1 MPDRSLGSQLGQM
14 ALALVNATLLL
25 AVLLVFGLWL
35 LIGRAQDFATDT
47 ARAAAEAVGSEAQG
61 RIAERAASLDEAMTR
76 LASLES
82 RVTEAIDR
90 SGTADGPAAAELAGL
105 RTDVQALTA
114 AVAGLT
120 ATATA
125 LRDAPAD
132 AIGAALQQILQD
144 LAARLAP
151 DAPAPSPT

>member
-1 MPDRSLGSQLGQM
+1 MPERTFGSRLGQL

-35 LIGRAQDFATDT
+35 LFGRAQDFAADT
-47 ARAAAEAVGSEAQG
+47 ARAAAEAVGAEAQG
-61 RIAERAASLDEAMTR
+61 RLAGRAASLDEAMTR
-76 LASLES
+76 LATLDA
-82 RVTEAIDR
+82 RVTEAIAR

-132 AIGAALQQILQD
+132 AVSAALHQILQD

-151 DAPAPSPT
+151 PAPAPTPN

>member
-1 MPDRSLGSQLGQM
+1 MADRTLGSQLGRM
-14 ALALVNATLLL
+14 ALALVNATLML

-35 LIGRAQDFATDT
+35 LIGRAQDFAADT
-47 ARAAAEAVGSEAQG
+47 ARAAAGVIGDEAQG
-61 RIAERAASLDEAMTR
+61 RIAERAASMEAAMTR
-76 LASLES
+76 LATLEN

-90 SGTADGPAAAELAGL
+90 SGTADGPAVAELAGL
-105 RTDVQALTA
+105 RADVQALTA

-132 AIGAALQQILQD
+132 AIGTALNQILQD

-151 DAPAPSPT
+151 AAPAPTPN